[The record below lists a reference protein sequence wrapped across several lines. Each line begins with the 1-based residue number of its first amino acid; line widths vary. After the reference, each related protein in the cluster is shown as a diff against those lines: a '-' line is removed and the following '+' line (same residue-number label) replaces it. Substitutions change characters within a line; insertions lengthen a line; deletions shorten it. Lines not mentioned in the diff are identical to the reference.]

1 MLISIVPAPFFAP
14 PIFATTHLLSKWKGP
29 VPDIFVHRGISS
41 IINVFEDKERNCL
54 GDNTLPFQTEVICDR
69 RKLITTQTSSHISTR
84 HSRTM
89 HSTTGLSLKKR
100 G

>member
-14 PIFATTHLLSKWKGP
+14 PIFATTYLLSKWKGP

-54 GDNTLPFQTEVICDR
+54 GDNTLPFQ
-69 RKLITTQTSSHISTR
+69 SSYTR
-84 HSRTM
+84 SPKVNHNANIKSYKHS
-89 HSTTGLSLKKR
+89 SQ
-100 G
+100 